1 VFYLYYVLYKT
12 VVHNELQ
19 GFKTTKVVSD
29 FMKKYLALIVLLL
42 LVGCS
47 VEESQIVV
55 GGLFALT
62 GYGSE
67 WGEAE
72 LKGVTLAFEEYDD
85 KFTLKV
91 EDMQSDNKMAVLATQ
106 KLIDFDDV
114 VGIVGSTWLESYQG
128 AAVVANDRNVPMVTP
143 SGSITALQNTRNY
156 NHVFSTWYRT
166 DSQVHELL
174 SDMKSKDI
182 DTIELFLG
190 NEAYWED
197 FSNSFH
203 LYSSDYNIA
212 IIGESKFD
220 YGTVDYRTSLAKV
233 SADAIFF
240 GLNGEQEVFSFLKQR
255 KELLPEVVLYTE
267 SSIEGFAMRKDFDD
281 VLDDIYMVS
290 PAMPDEEF
298 IEYYTLRW
306 KEPPVLDSANAYD
319 AAKLLLEAIDAVG
332 TSSDEIVDY
341 IRDNSFDTVTFG
353 EVSFD
358 EMGGVIGGDFQIKY
372 LDNGSLLKKS

>member
-1 VFYLYYVLYKT
+1 MFYLYYVLYKT